1 MTDEEAEH
9 YFGNGLVTFNQRR
22 PEPSSK
28 NFEPKESSSAT
39 DPMQPAVDAM
49 EEALQRKLGK

>member
-1 MTDEEAEH
+1 
-9 YFGNGLVTFNQRR
+9 VTFNQRR